1 MEFLNLFESFL
12 LTENQKRID
21 FLKGHFAQGFDTSHD
36 TLAKHQNTT
45 KETLRKMQQDS
56 DPEIQEIANKRG
68 K

>member
-1 MEFLNLFESFL
+1 MRFVRYNV
-12 LTENQKRID
+12 
-21 FLKGHFAQGFDTSHD
+21 
-36 TLAKHQNTT
+36 AKHKNTT